1 LTPGVSSGRPV
12 AWEDAG
18 RQIAS
23 LLGSYSAV
31 VVTSS
36 DPIAASHVALGIAR
50 SEAAHRRVVVGD
62 LVGDIPSLRSLV
74 KDEDPHGITDS
85 FLYGVSFNK
94 IGYPVEG
101 TENLY
106 VMPSGTD
113 PQIDDGI
120 LRNPRW
126 TKLAEGFGEATSLL
140 LLVTPSDS
148 PGLSDLIDQLD
159 GAVLVKDAE
168 LSGAPSALV
177 LARVASPTPTLKI
190 PLHNIT
196 ARAASWRIGE
206 RAANWMT
213 SARAGNWRRQRWFYP
228 ALAVIALI
236 LIVAVGGAIMLSR
249 VGVKSRRSVAM
260 PAPVPVVTKPIPAP
274 TPPPPRPPPETLYVA
289 PPANVNDSASA
300 ALFAVELLVA
310 NTAEGA
316 NLFVRKNGA
325 ALPAAAVSP
334 VVFGSERSTW
344 YQVTAGAYRTR
355 NQADSL
361 LLALRSSGIIRDTSG
376 VSVTRTPLAL
386 VVDSVPTQGGI
397 GDAVS
402 AALDKYAARG
412 LQVYALMQD
421 DGGALIYAGAFAT
434 ADQSAPLIRT
444 LRGAGLKP
452 KLVYRTGS
460 AP

>member
-1 LTPGVSSGRPV
+1 LTPRVSSGRPV

-36 DPIAASHVALGIAR
+36 DPIAAAHVALGIAR

-101 TENLY
+101 IENLY
-106 VMPSGTD
+106 AMPSGTD
-113 PQIDDGI
+113 PQIDEEI

-126 TKLAEGFGEATSLL
+126 TKLAEGFGEAASLL
-140 LLVTPSDS
+140 LLVVPSDS

-159 GAVLVKDAE
+159 GAVLVKDVDLPA
-168 LSGAPSALV
+168 APSALV

-190 PLHNIT
+190 PLHIIT
-196 ARAASWRIGE
+196 ARAASWRI
-206 RAANWMT
+206 T
-213 SARAGNWRRQRWFYP
+213 ARVASWRRHRWFYP
-228 ALAVIALI
+228 ALAVLALVLIA
-236 LIVAVGGAIMLSR
+236 AVGGAIMLAR
-249 VGVKSRRSVAM
+249 VGAKSRRSAAM
-260 PAPVPVVTKPIPAP
+260 PTPLPVAAKPIPAP

-300 ALFAVELLVA
+300 AVFAVELLVA

-325 ALPAAAVSP
+325 ALPAPAVSP

-344 YQVTAGAYRTR
+344 YQVTAGAYTTR

-361 LLALRSSGIIRDTSG
+361 LLALRGSGIIRDTTG
-376 VSVTRTPLAL
+376 VRVTRTPLAL

-397 GDAVS
+397 VDAVRS
-402 AALDKYAARG
+402 TLDKYAARG

-434 ADQSAPLIRT
+434 AEQSAPLIRT

-452 KLVYRTGS
+452 VLVYRTGS

>member
-1 LTPGVSSGRPV
+1 LTGRVSSGRPV

-36 DPIAASHVALGIAR
+36 DPIAAAHVALGIAR

-62 LVGDIPSLRSLV
+62 LVGDIPPLRSLV
-74 KDEDPHGITDS
+74 KDEDPHGLTDS

-101 TENLY
+101 TENLH

-113 PQIDDGI
+113 PHIDEEI
-120 LRNPRW
+120 FRNPRW
-126 TKLAEGFGEATSLL
+126 TKLAEGFSEATSLL
-140 LLVTPSDS
+140 LLVTASDS

-159 GAVLVKDAE
+159 GVVLVKDAD
-168 LSGAPSALV
+168 LPTAPSALV
-177 LARVASPTPTLKI
+177 LARVSSPTPTLKI

-196 ARAASWRIGE
+196 ARAASWRI
-206 RAANWMT
+206 
-213 SARAGNWRRQRWFYP
+213 SARAAHLRRHRWFYP
-228 ALAVIALI
+228 ALAVIALV
-236 LIVAVGGAIMLSR
+236 LIAAVGGAIMLAR
-249 VGVKSRRSVAM
+249 VGAKSRRAPAM
-260 PAPVPVVTKPIPAP
+260 PTPVPVVTKPIPAP

-289 PPANVNDSASA
+289 PPANVNDSAA
-300 ALFAVELLVA
+300 AAVFAVELLVA

-344 YQVTAGAYRTR
+344 YQVTAGAYTTR

-361 LLALRSSGIIRDTSG
+361 LLALRSSGIIRDTTG

-402 AALDKYAARG
+402 AALDRYAARG

-434 ADQSAPLIRT
+434 AEQSAPLIRT

-452 KLVYRTGS
+452 VLVYRTGR

>member
-1 LTPGVSSGRPV
+1 MTSRVSSGRPV

-36 DPIAASHVALGIAR
+36 DPIAAAHVALGIAR

-74 KDEDPHGITDS
+74 KDEDPHGVTDS
-85 FLYGVSFNK
+85 FLYGVSFTK

-113 PQIDDGI
+113 PQIDEEI

-126 TKLAEGFGEATSLL
+126 TKLAEGFSAAASLL
-140 LLVTPSDS
+140 LLVVPSDS

-159 GAVLVKDAE
+159 GAVLVKDVDLAA
-168 LSGAPSALV
+168 APSALV

-190 PLHNIT
+190 PLRSIT
-196 ARAASWRIGE
+196 ARAANWRITA
-206 RAANWMT
+206 RAA
-213 SARAGNWRRQRWFYP
+213 AWRRHRWFYP
-228 ALAVIALI
+228 SLAVIALV
-236 LIVAVGGAIMLSR
+236 LIAALGGAIMLAR
-249 VGVKSRRSVAM
+249 VGVTRRSAAV
-260 PAPVPVVTKPIPAP
+260 VPVRPVVVRPIPAP

-289 PPANVNDSASA
+289 PAANVNDSASA
-300 ALFAVELLVA
+300 AVFAVELLVA

-334 VVFGSERSTW
+334 VVFGPEQSTW
-344 YQVTAGAYRTR
+344 YEVTAGAYTTR

-361 LLALRSSGIIRDTSG
+361 LLALRGSGIIRDTTG
-376 VSVTRTPLAL
+376 VSVTRRPLAL

-397 GDAVS
+397 ADAVT
-402 AALDKYAARG
+402 AALDKYAERG

-421 DGGALIYAGAFAT
+421 DGGALIYSGAFAR
-434 ADQSAPLIRT
+434 ADQAAPLIRT

-452 KLVYRTGS
+452 VLVYRTGS